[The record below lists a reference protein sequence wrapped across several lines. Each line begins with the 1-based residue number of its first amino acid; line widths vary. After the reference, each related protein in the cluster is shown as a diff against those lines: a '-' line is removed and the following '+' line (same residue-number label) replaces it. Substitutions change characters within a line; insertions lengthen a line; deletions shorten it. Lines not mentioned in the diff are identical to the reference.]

1 MPKKVAAPVKMRT
14 MPVRQTR
21 ATTSVPPA
29 LMPKSR
35 PAKPAKT
42 GVTSARQGQN
52 LTEDVM
58 EEASGCDRD
67 HADQDSSGID
77 EEEDI
82 MLEDREGSEEGE
94 SVKKRG
100 RGRPKALDVAEY
112 QLSVTIS
119 KKGEDLNCRAYV
131 EGIQEYA
138 EANTVKFYMAAE
150 RGAIEKHLHFQGM
163 AIVNTSTLAAFRKS
177 LYKAMGF
184 GASKDGLNPTPPG
197 LSICL
202 KQLTGKGLHTPTGII
217 GYSRKERNSQDGGEY
232 EEW

>member
-1 MPKKVAAPVKMRT
+1 V
-14 MPVRQTR
+14 
-21 ATTSVPPA
+21 
-29 LMPKSR
+29 
-35 PAKPAKT
+35 
-42 GVTSARQGQN
+42 RQGQ

-58 EEASGCDRD
+58 EETSGCDRD
-67 HADQDSSGID
+67 HADQDSSCID

-82 MLEDREGSEEGE
+82 MFEDREGSEEGE
-94 SVKKRG
+94 SVKNRD
-100 RGRPKALDVAEY
+100 RGRPKVLDVAEY
-112 QLSVTIS
+112 QLSITIS
-119 KKGEDLNCRAYV
+119 KKGEDLNCREYV

-150 RGAIEKHLHFQGM
+150 RGVIEKHLHFQGM
-163 AIVNTSTLAAFRKS
+163 AIVNTSTLAVFRKS

-184 GASKDGLNPTPPG
+184 GASKDCLNPTPPG

-217 GYSRKERNSQDGGEY
+217 GYSRKERNSQDGGEF

>member
-1 MPKKVAAPVKMRT
+1 M
-14 MPVRQTR
+14 
-21 ATTSVPPA
+21 
-29 LMPKSR
+29 
-35 PAKPAKT
+35 
-42 GVTSARQGQN
+42 RQGQ

-58 EEASGCDRD
+58 EETSGCDRD
-67 HADQDSSGID
+67 HADQDSSCID

-82 MLEDREGSEEGE
+82 MFEDREGSEEGE
-94 SVKKRG
+94 SIKKRG

-119 KKGEDLNCRAYV
+119 KKGEDLNCREDV

-163 AIVNTSTLAAFRKS
+163 AVVNTSTLAAFRKS
-177 LYKAMGF
+177 LYKDMGF
-184 GASKDGLNPTPPG
+184 GASKDSLNPTPPG

-202 KQLTGKGLHTPTGII
+202 KQLTGKGLHTPAGII
-217 GYSRKERNSQDGGEY
+217 GYSRKERNSQDGGEF